1 VKRLL
6 AGVILALVL
15 VSCACGQTVLYRT
28 SATLEWDAVTL
39 DTTGGVLLPGDT
51 IAYEVYIYAGAL
63 VDPQDVAAL
72 TLVGTTSTLS
82 QLITFP
88 RRATWIAGV
97 RVRLVDG
104 GGNLSYST
112 IAWSDVIEDAG
123 ADGPFVYSPRGLP
136 KRPGALR
143 DSGT

>member
-1 VKRLL
+1 VRKL
-6 AGVILALVL
+6 LALVFLL
-15 VSCACGQTVLYRT
+15 VALGACAQTVLYKT

-39 DTTGGVLLPGDT
+39 DTAGGVLLPGDV
-51 IAYEVYIYAGAL
+51 IAYEVYIYSGAL
-63 VDPQDVAAL
+63 VDPQDVGVL
-72 TLVGTTSTLS
+72 TLVGTTSGLS

-88 RRATWIAGV
+88 RRAVWIAGV

-112 IAWSDVIEDAG
+112 IAWSDVIADA
-123 ADGPFVYSPRGLP
+123 DPVSGPFVYSPKGLP
-136 KRPGALR
+136 RKPGALR